1 MVRVPDAM
9 KREMRNKAIIGLLF
23 ALAALMVC
31 AHLRLPYNARSYRLT
46 KPAASTR
53 NSERPEPVRYDGDVD
68 VNRASAQELC
78 ELPGVGPSLAQE
90 IISERERNGT
100 FYYPEDLINV
110 KGIGEKTLQNLIRRI
125 KLP

>member
-31 AHLRLPYNARSYRLT
+31 AHLRLPYNARAYRLT
-46 KPAASTR
+46 KPAASIR
-53 NSERPEPVRYDGDVD
+53 NSERPEPVRYNADVD
-68 VNRASAQELC
+68 VNRADVQALC
-78 ELPGVGPSLAQE
+78 ELPGVGPALAQE
-90 IISERERNGT
+90 IISERERNGE
-100 FYYPEDLINV
+100 FHYPEDLINV